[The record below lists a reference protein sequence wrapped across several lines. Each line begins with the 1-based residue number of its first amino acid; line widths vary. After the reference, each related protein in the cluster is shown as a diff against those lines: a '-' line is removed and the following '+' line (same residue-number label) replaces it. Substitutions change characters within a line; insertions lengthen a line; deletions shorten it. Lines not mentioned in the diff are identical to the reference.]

1 MNFIRFSFGFPFL
14 NQFDD
19 ISACAKVFTWWNW
32 NDTEERRDAIRV
44 GHDDND
50 ELCGARRDP
59 QNGIDLSR
67 HGSSNF
73 GDDKRSQIGANCQ

>member
-50 ELCGARRDP
+50 DFRCWP
-59 QNGIDLSR
+59 QRQEEKKIGMDDGQFLSQVSALMPD
-67 HGSSNF
+67 SSI
-73 GDDKRSQIGANCQ
+73 QV